1 MFENIGFGELLLIV
15 LAILLLFGA
24 KRIPEIARNIGK
36 GMNEFKKGLK
46 DVQDNVNLSDDA
58 QKDKD
63 KKS

>member
-1 MFENIGFGELLLIV
+1 MFENIGFGELLIIV
-15 LAILLLFGA
+15 LVVLLLFGA

-46 DVQDNVNLSDDA
+46 DVQANINISDEDL
-58 QKDKD
+58 KSKD

>member
-24 KRIPEIARNIGK
+24 KKIPEIARNIGK

-46 DVQDNVNLSDDA
+46 DVQDNVNLSDDS